1 MPKPLIELDVSSKA
15 VVERIKIMAAR
26 IKRPQA
32 LYNRIRHDQQAKTAM
47 MFRRLAHGGTYRGVR
62 WPWFAPQY
70 RRKTD
75 GVLVPAEGGV
85 PRLDGKG
92 VVLGRLRSKGGER
105 VDSRSNLLRNTRH
118 LSAAAAT
125 VARVRNHGKTL
136 EIITPVKYAAI
147 QQVRRP
153 FTFFTRADVE
163 QYNRWAGEYLIKK
176 AAKGIRSQ

>member
-1 MPKPLIELDVSSKA
+1 MPKPLIELDVRSKA
-15 VVERIKIMAAR
+15 IVERIKIMAAR
-26 IKRPQA
+26 IERPQA

-47 MFRRLAHGGTYRGVR
+47 MFRRLAHGGIYRGIR

-92 VVLGRLRSKGGER
+92 VVLGRLRGSGAR
-105 VDSRSNLLRNTRH
+105 VDSRSNLLRDTGH
-118 LSAAAAT
+118 LRAAAAT
-125 VARVRNHGKTL
+125 VARVHNHGKTL

-147 QQVRRP
+147 QQARRP

-163 QYNRWAGEYLIKK
+163 RYNKWAAEYIIQK
-176 AAKGIRSQ
+176 AAKGIRTK